1 MHLKH
6 TRQKLEVEITFDPAV
21 IARVNRDKGIWHET
35 ASEVAQALEAA
46 QERTLLLRWVR
57 REMGRRLSPRE
68 SRFLEEHFF
77 LARSAAA
84 VARNSGVD
92 RSTVAR
98 ALRRAIVKLRQAALE
113 NGTGTPEDDAV
124 VRAIK
129 NRTR

>member
-6 TRQKLEVEITFDPAV
+6 TRQKLEVEISVDPAV

-35 ASEVAQALEAA
+35 ASEITQALDAA
-46 QERTLLLRWVR
+46 CERALLLQWVR
-57 REMGRRLSPRE
+57 REMGRRLNPRE
-68 SRFLEEHFF
+68 SRFLEERYF

-84 VARNSGVD
+84 VARDNGVD
-92 RSTVAR
+92 RSTVNR
-98 ALRRAIVKLRQAALE
+98 SLKRAIEKLRQAALE
-113 NGTGTPEDDAV
+113 NGAGTPEDDAV